1 MHIILIAVFD
11 YLDYAREIA
20 ADEEWQRNM
29 EAERIREEEEEHTR
43 QARMRILRG
52 AILEVIARNRE
63 REDREREDREREA
76 REIMAE
82 NHGIEYQNDHDSDS
96 DSDGD
101 DTTVGDEDSCL
112 EFVQSDAS
120 YGSR

>member
-29 EAERIREEEEEHTR
+29 EAERIREEEEEHAR
-43 QARMRILRG
+43 HARMRILRG
-52 AILEVIARNRE
+52 AILEVIARG
-63 REDREREDREREA
+63 DREREAREREA

-82 NHGIEYQNDHDSDS
+82 NHGVEYENDPDTDSDS
-96 DSDGD
+96 DRD
-101 DTTVGDEDSCL
+101 DTTVGDVDSCE
-112 EFVQSDAS
+112 EFYQSDAS